1 MHSRVEVVADVT
13 AEGRTVMA
21 RVRTE
26 GAFAAR
32 VTGPGQVHLVGTAA
46 GPLGGDEVDVR
57 VVVRAGA
64 RLVLRGTAATL
75 ALPNRGGEPARLS
88 ADLQVED
95 GASLVQDLPPLVVC
109 HRARL
114 HAETRLTLAG
124 SAAADL
130 TEVVVLGRHG
140 EHGGDW
146 TGRLS
151 ADRDGAAVLRATQRS
166 DILRLGPGSPRTI
179 LTRFVTR
186 RAEDGWAEAVT
197 SAGAVLCPL
206 ATGDVLITATGA
218 AVPAVLAQA
227 AALLAD
233 PQSLLTSPEGP
244 TWRSQSPGPAAPHDM
259 TRGSS
264 FNGNK

>member
-13 AEGRTVMA
+13 AKGRTVVA

-46 GPLGGDEVDVR
+46 GPLGGDEVDLR

-64 RLVLRGTAATL
+64 HLVLRGTAATL
-75 ALPNRGGEPARLS
+75 ALPNRGGEPARLH

-109 HRARL
+109 RRARL
-114 HAETRLTLAG
+114 HAETRLTLTG

-130 TEVVVLGRHG
+130 TELVVLGRHG

-166 DILRLGPGSPRTI
+166 DILRLGPGSPRAI
-179 LTRFVTR
+179 LTRLVTR
-186 RAEDGWAEAVT
+186 RAEGGRSGQVRTEAVWTNAVT
-197 SAGAVLCPL
+197 SDSAVLCPL
-206 ATGDVLITATGA
+206 ATGDALVTATGP
-218 AVPAVLAQA
+218 AVPAVMAQA

-233 PQSLLTSPEGP
+233 PQCLPQRGIDGP
-244 TWRSQSPGPAAPHDM
+244 PLYQ
-259 TRGSS
+259 
-264 FNGNK
+264 